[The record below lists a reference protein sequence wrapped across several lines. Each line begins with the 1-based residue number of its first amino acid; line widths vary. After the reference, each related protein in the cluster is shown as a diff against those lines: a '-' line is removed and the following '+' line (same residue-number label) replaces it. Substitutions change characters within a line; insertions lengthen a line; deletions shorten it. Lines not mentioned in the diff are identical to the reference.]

1 MYILIFIIIVI
12 AVMAVGARRPAIALA
27 FVLCTFALE
36 QWLQSR
42 DAFFIVNRSLIN
54 ITSGLVVLYAL
65 VVKVMK
71 EKNFPGAFPLEAWL
85 VILLYFYTAASVAWK
100 ILFFH
105 NLDY

>member
-71 EKNFPGAFPLEAWL
+71 EKNFPGDTCRRIKIKQNYQPCLKRKC
-85 VILLYFYTAASVAWK
+85 AWK
-100 ILFFH
+100 ILFLH
-105 NLDY
+105 